1 VTEGAN
7 NNIVVGINGELF
19 TPSLDS
25 GLLPGTFREAL
36 LASGEIRELVITWKE
51 LERAT
56 DVFLIN
62 SVRKWRKVRL
72 I

>member
-7 NNIVVGINGELF
+7 NNIVVQINGELF
-19 TPSLDS
+19 TPPLDS
-25 GLLPGTFREAL
+25 GLLPGTFREEL
-36 LASGEIRELVITWKE
+36 LADGKIRERIITRKE
-51 LERAT
+51 LEQAT